1 MDLTI
6 TLLLAAFAG
15 GLFGAAIGGLPA
27 FIFTGF
33 VVLAGAAAAASGTDF
48 DFINNIAFGPVF
60 GPHISFSGGAAAA
73 AFAARRGELEDG
85 KDIAAPITGVNDY
98 MALLVGGLFGVG
110 GLIVNQLIALVTPLG
125 QSGFFYGNYTDTI
138 ALTVFI
144 SGIVARLMFG
154 STGILGS
161 MSPEQRERGRLAAPE
176 GEAVWLD
183 YQQGFLQSVVL
194 GLGTGLLSAYLVVAF
209 SEAGSGAIAAAA
221 VLGWGISAASLI
233 LLQIGFSCPVTHHMT
248 LPAGVAATAVLLAFG
263 GSGPVAMIAGAVAG
277 IGGALLG
284 ELFSRLFLIHGDT
297 HVDPPAAAIAAM
309 GTIIIVVSLPFV

>member
-1 MDLTI
+1 MDVTI
-6 TLLLAAFAG
+6 ILLLAAFAG

-33 VVLAGAAAAASGTDF
+33 VVLAGAGAAASGSDF

-60 GPHISFSGGAAAA
+60 GPHISFAGGAAAA

-85 KDIAAPITGVNDY
+85 KDIAAPMTGVNDPL
-98 MALLVGGLFGVG
+98 ALLVGGLFGVG
-110 GLIVNQLIALVTPLG
+110 GLLVNQLIALVTPLG
-125 QSGFFYGNYTDTI
+125 ESGFFYGTYTDTV

-144 SGIVARLMFG
+144 SGIVARIAFG
-154 STGILGS
+154 RTGILGS

-176 GEAVWLD
+176 GEAVWLE

-194 GLGTGLLSAYLVVAF
+194 GLGTGLLSAYIVVAF

-248 LPAGVAATAVLLAFG
+248 LPAGVAATAILLAFG
-263 GSGPVAMIAGAVAG
+263 GSPAVAMIAGAVAG
-277 IGGALLG
+277 IGGALFG

-297 HVDPPAAAIAAM
+297 HIDPPAAAIAAM
-309 GTIIIVVSLPFV
+309 GTVIIVVSLPFV

>member
-1 MDLTI
+1 MDLGI
-6 TLLLAAFAG
+6 TMLLAAFAG

-33 VVLAGAAAAASGTDF
+33 VVLAGAAAAASGSDF
-48 DFINNIAFGPVF
+48 DFINDIAFGPVF
-60 GPHISFSGGAAAA
+60 GPHISFAGGAAAA

-85 KDIAAPITGVNDY
+85 KDIAAPMTGVNDPL
-98 MALLVGGLFGVG
+98 ALVVGGLFGVG

-125 QSGFFYGNYTDTI
+125 QSGFFYGTYTDTV

-144 SGIVARLMFG
+144 SGIVARVMFG
-154 STGILGS
+154 RTGIFGS
-161 MSPEQRERGRLAAPE
+161 LDPEARARGRFVPE

-194 GLGTGLLSAYLVVAF
+194 GLGTGLLSAYIVVAF
-209 SEAGSGAIAAAA
+209 SNAGSEAIAAAA

-248 LPAGVAATAVLLAFG
+248 LPAGVAATAILLAFG
-263 GSGPVAMIAGAVAG
+263 GSPAIAMIAGAVAG